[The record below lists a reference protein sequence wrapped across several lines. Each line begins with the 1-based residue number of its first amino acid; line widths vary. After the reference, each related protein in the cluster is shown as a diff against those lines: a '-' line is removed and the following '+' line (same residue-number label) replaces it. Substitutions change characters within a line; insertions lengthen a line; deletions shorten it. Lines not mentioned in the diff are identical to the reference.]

1 MSAIVLTS
9 ETLIGTPAP
18 GNLEYNGQ
26 FFGTDSAGSRAQLQR
41 ITQGTS
47 VSASGTSVTFTGIP
61 SWAKRITFVMS
72 GVSTALNSYMTV
84 RLGSGSITTSGYVGY
99 YSYVTNAAATSAS
112 SITDG
117 FQIQAASSAS
127 NVYALVTVCNVSGNS
142 WVATVAGGS
151 PAASTTFQG
160 GGGITLSGV
169 LDRISVT
176 TPVGTDTFDAGSIN
190 ILYEG

>member
-1 MSAIVLTS
+1 MSSVVLS
-9 ETLIGTPAP
+9 GDSSGSVTLTVPSA
-18 GNLEYNGQ
+18 
-26 FFGTDSAGSRAQLQR
+26 AGSNTATVPAQTGTLEMLGRA
-41 ITQGTS
+41 TS
-47 VSASGTSVTFTGIP
+47 VSASGTSVDFTSIP

-99 YSYVTNAAATSAS
+99 YSYVTNAGATSAS
-112 SITDG
+112 SVTDG
-117 FQIQAASSAS
+117 FQIQAASAAN

-176 TPVGTDTFDAGSIN
+176 TPVGTDIRPPKVN
-190 ILYEG
+190 PP